1 MDEVTCGVPR
11 LAGVHHLKLPVCDL
25 ERSAA
30 WYERTLGHRRA
41 IEFVENGWLMG
52 LGLTH
57 PGGGPELGLRL
68 DPGRAQAAAGFDY
81 FAIGVPTRALI
92 EALATRL
99 DALGERH
106 PGVRSPTDRDAV
118 E

>member
-1 MDEVTCGVPR
+1 
-11 LAGVHHLKLPVCDL
+11 
-25 ERSAA
+25 
-30 WYERTLGHRRA
+30 
-41 IEFVENGWLMG
+41 MG
-52 LGLTH
+52 LGLIH
-57 PGGGPELGLRL
+57 PGSGPELGLRL

-92 EALATRL
+92 EAVATRL

-106 PGVRSPTDRDAV
+106 PGVRSPADRDAV